1 MPFPFLFPILLKKKI
16 FIFKMYL
23 TGLAALGLRA
33 ADPLVGSLIFIV
45 AGGI

>member
-1 MPFPFLFPILLKKKI
+1 MLFPFLFPILLKKI